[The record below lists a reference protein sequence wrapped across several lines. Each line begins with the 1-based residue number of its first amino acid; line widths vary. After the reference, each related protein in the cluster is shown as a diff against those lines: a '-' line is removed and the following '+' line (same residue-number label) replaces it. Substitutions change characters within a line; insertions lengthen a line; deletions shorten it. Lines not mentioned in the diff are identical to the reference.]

1 MSFIRVVR
9 MTFRPEEVPAFL
21 ENFEANKFLIRNFP
35 GCRHLEL
42 WQDENQKNIFVT
54 YSHWESEAALNQY
67 RDSQLFKSVWSFTK
81 TLFSEKP
88 QAWST
93 KKLQEVHP

>member
-1 MSFIRVVR
+1 MSLIRVVR
-9 MTFRPEEVPAFL
+9 MTFRPEVVPAFL
-21 ENFEANKFLIRNFP
+21 ENFEAHKILIRNFP

-42 WQDENQKNIFVT
+42 WQDENEKNIFVT

-93 KKLQEVHP
+93 KKLQEVGA

>member
-1 MSFIRVVR
+1 MSLIRVVR
-9 MTFRPEEVPAFL
+9 MTFRSEEVPAFL
-21 ENFEANKFLIRNFP
+21 DNFEAHKVLIRNFP
-35 GCRHLEL
+35 GCSHLEL

-67 RDSQLFKSVWSFTK
+67 RDSQLFKSVWGFTK
-81 TLFSEKP
+81 MLFSEKP

-93 KKLQEVHP
+93 KKIQEVHP

>member
-1 MSFIRVVR
+1 MSLIRVVR
-9 MTFRPEEVPAFL
+9 MTIRSEEVPAFL
-21 ENFEANKFLIRNFP
+21 KNFEAHKVLIRNFP
-35 GCRHLEL
+35 GCSHLEL

-67 RDSQLFKSVWSFTK
+67 RDSQLFKSVWGFTK

-93 KKLQEVHP
+93 KKIQEVHP